1 MYAKKH
7 LYLCALLQYFMM
19 RRLFFTLLTLVS
31 ATFYALS
38 QGNSTWWTYI
48 ENYHE
53 MAIDQMNRYGVPASI
68 TLAQGLC
75 ESGAGRSVL
84 AIQAHNHFGIKV
96 GSNWTGPYIIV
107 ADDRPDDRFRKYKSD
122 DESFEDHSLFLKNG
136 QRYAFLFDLKKT
148 DYKGW
153 AKGLKKAGY
162 ATNPRYA
169 DMLIEIIENY
179 NLSQFDSQK
188 SSGRY
193 RHGKDRDVSEEEL
206 SAFFSEHIVYYN
218 NKTYMIIANS
228 NDSWERI
235 ARETGV
241 SVKKLLKY
249 NELPKDAILHVGDVV
264 YLEKKRQKADP
275 YYSGQPH
282 VVQAGESLYDIAQRY
297 GIRLGSLY
305 KMNKLPDDY
314 VPEVGDQLKIR

>member
-1 MYAKKH
+1 MK
-7 LYLCALLQYFMM
+7 
-19 RRLFFTLLTLVS
+19 RRLFLAFLVIVNT
-31 ATFYALS
+31 TFCALA
-38 QGNSTWWTYI
+38 QGNNTWWAYI
-48 ENYHE
+48 EDYHE

-75 ESGAGRSVL
+75 ESGAGRSIL
-84 AIQAHNHFGIKV
+84 ATKANNHFGIKV
-96 GSNWTGPYIIV
+96 GSNWTGPYIIQ
-107 ADDRPDDRFRKYKSD
+107 ADDRPNDRFRKYNSAE
-122 DESFEDHSLFLKNG
+122 ESYEDHSRFLKNG
-136 QRYAFLFDLKKT
+136 KRYAFLFDLKRT
-148 DYKGW
+148 DYKKW

-179 NLSQFDSQK
+179 NLSQFDSQG

-193 RHGKDRDVSEEEL
+193 HHSKQRDVTENEL

-235 ARETGV
+235 SRETGV
-241 SVKKLLKY
+241 KIKKLLKY
-249 NELPKDAILHVGDVV
+249 NELPKGAVLRPGDVV

-275 YYSGQPH
+275 YYAGQPH
-282 VVQAGESLYDIAQRY
+282 VVQEGESLYDIAQRY
-297 GIRLGSLY
+297 GIRLSSLY
-305 KMNKLPDDY
+305 KMNKLPEDY
-314 VPEVGDQLKIR
+314 SPQVGDRLRIR